1 MKRVAETYAAMEESR
16 KTFAVKEGE
25 NMARYVDAEKF
36 AKEILRAWKLW
47 EKKGEDCFLFS
58 DVITPMLVSQPT
70 VDVRENEHG
79 EWQYGE
85 NAVGQDGYYC
95 SHCGRFVPWEYGKV
109 GINFIYRFFFCPSC
123 GAEMKGEKDGKV
135 H

>member
-1 MKRVAETYAAMEESR
+1 MSEYIDKQRTINSIVHALGIKDESYLLQS
-16 KTFAVKEGE
+16 E
-25 NMARYVDAEKF
+25 
-36 AKEILRAWKLW
+36 KEIV
-47 EKKGEDCFLFS
+47 EVIKG
-58 DVITPMLVSQPT
+58 MPT
-70 VDVRENEHG
+70 ADVRENEHG

-123 GAEMKGEKDGKV
+123 GAEMKRGEDEQI